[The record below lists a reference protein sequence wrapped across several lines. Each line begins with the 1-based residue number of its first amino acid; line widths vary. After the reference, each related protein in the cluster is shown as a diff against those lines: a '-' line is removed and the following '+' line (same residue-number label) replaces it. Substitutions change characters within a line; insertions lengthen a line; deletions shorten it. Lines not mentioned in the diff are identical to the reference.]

1 MLNNFEIILRKN
13 ILLHLRILNLFI
25 NYVGPFVDI
34 ALTLTFFDSSFN
46 SFLFD
51 VKFFSSLSKVTITV
65 LLANFACFSL
75 AVKVSDVTLLNF

>member
-25 NYVGPFVDI
+25 NFVGPFVDI
-34 ALTLTFFDSSFN
+34 ALTFFDSSFN

>member
-25 NYVGPFVDI
+25 NFVGPFVDI
-34 ALTLTFFDSSFN
+34 ALTFFDSSFN

-51 VKFFSSLSKVTITV
+51 VKFFRSLSKVAITV
-65 LLANFACFSL
+65 LLANFTCFSL

>member
-25 NYVGPFVDI
+25 NFVGPFVDI
-34 ALTLTFFDSSFN
+34 ALTFFDSSFN

-51 VKFFSSLSKVTITV
+51 VKFFRSLSKVAITV

>member
-13 ILLHLRILNLFI
+13 ILLLLRILNSFI
-25 NYVGPFVDI
+25 NFVGPFVDI
-34 ALTLTFFDSSFN
+34 ALTFFDSSFN

>member
-34 ALTLTFFDSSFN
+34 ALTFFDSSFN

-51 VKFFSSLSKVTITV
+51 VKFFRSLSKVAITV
-65 LLANFACFSL
+65 LLANVACFSL
-75 AVKVSDVTLLNF
+75 AVKISDVTLSNF

>member
-25 NYVGPFVDI
+25 NFVGPFVDI
-34 ALTLTFFDSSFN
+34 TLTFIDSSFN

-51 VKFFSSLSKVTITV
+51 VKFFRSLSKVAITV